1 MELWIVPPCPPEFE
15 ARLRELPASPELRW
29 LPHGPELL
37 PASVPAA
44 SVLLV
49 EAARFLAA
57 AGKPC
62 PLGPP
67 VAVWGPE
74 TDAVAALQRGA
85 DLWVDCHEAADLL
98 EARLTALARR
108 SDQGRFPAGDPV
120 TGLPEQAPFFRLV
133 EHEFDR
139 ARRYRRSL
147 AVLVL
152 QPDQAPRWSR
162 PLADR
167 ALGALARSLAGEIRE
182 VDTAA
187 RLTGDRLAVLF
198 PETDLPGVLAAAE
211 RILKSWSSAE
221 PSPVEGQGEE
231 LVPGPCSIGVAAIPG
246 RGIDR
251 AVDLLGRAL
260 EALLQAQKGGGG
272 GVVPF
277 GAGGIIWSRQ
287 APAPDT
293 L

>member
-1 MELWIVPPCPPEFE
+1 MELWIVPPCPAEFE
-15 ARLRELPASPELRW
+15 AQLREFPTSPELRW
-29 LPHGPELL
+29 LPEGPGIL
-37 PASVPAA
+37 PASIPAA
-44 SVLLV
+44 AVLLV

-57 AGKPC
+57 TGKTG

-74 TDAVAALQRGA
+74 TEAVAALQNGA
-85 DLWVDCHEAADLL
+85 DLWLDGREASDIL
-98 EARLTALARR
+98 EARLAALVRR

-120 TGLPEQAPFFRLV
+120 TRLPEQAPFFRLV

-147 AVLVL
+147 AVLIL

-162 PLADR
+162 AVADR
-167 ALGALARSLAGEIRE
+167 ALGLLAKSLADEIRE

-211 RILKSWSSAE
+211 RILKSWSTAS
-221 PSPVEGQGEE
+221 PSPADRPPEE

-277 GAGGIIWSRQ
+277 GASGIIWSRQ